1 MMKKTA
7 TIALALASSILLSS
21 CVEKSSKAR
30 IGIAMIQ
37 PHAALESVEIGITD
51 VLKESG
57 LDFDIDRQNANGDV
71 GTANQIAMKYRDE
84 GVKLA
89 VGIGTPVAVAMANTI
104 KDVPVVFATITDP
117 VGAKLVSTLEHG
129 EGNVAGMS
137 DAVPTDV
144 HINLFKKVAGIKTLG
159 YIYTSSESN
168 SLSSLKLVE
177 DACRSEGIEL
187 VSQSISSTNEVK
199 QAAAAVVDRVD
210 GLYIS
215 TDNTVFSAISSLIQ
229 VFRDAK
235 KPIFSADVTGAMQGG
250 CMLAFGFNYYK
261 AGRATG
267 EIIVDILK
275 NGKSPAEIP
284 VRFMTDTKDSDF
296 LVDLDAAKNC
306 GIEIPADIVDK
317 ANLVFE
323 DGKLRAREL

>member
-1 MMKKTA
+1 MKRIAKF
-7 TIALALASSILLSS
+7 ALALASSVLLFS
-21 CVEKSSKAR
+21 CKEKSSKDK

-37 PHAALESVEIGITD
+37 PHAALEAAEIGIMD

-104 KDVPVVFATITDP
+104 KDAPVVFATITDP
-117 VGAKLVSTLEHG
+117 VGAELVSTLEHG
-129 EGNVAGMS
+129 EGNVTGMS
-137 DAVPTDV
+137 DAVPTDQ
-144 HINLFKKVAGIKTLG
+144 HISLFKKVAGIKTLG
-159 YIYTSSESN
+159 YIYTSSEAN
-168 SLSSLKLVE
+168 SQTSLKLVT
-177 DACRSEGIEL
+177 DACQKEGIEL

-199 QAAAAVVDRVD
+199 QAAEAIVGRVD

-215 TDNTVFSAISSLIQ
+215 TDNTIFSAITSLVQ
-229 VFRDAK
+229 VFNEAK

-250 CMLAFGFNYYK
+250 CMIAFGFNYYK

-275 NGKSPAEIP
+275 NGKNPSEIP
-284 VRFMTDTKDSDF
+284 VRLMTDPKDSDF
-296 LVDLDAAKNC
+296 LIDLDAAKNC
-306 GIEIPADIVDK
+306 GIEIPADVLDT

-323 DGKLRAREL
+323 NGTLRAKE